1 MKESI
6 GGWMTHRCHLTGG
19 ASNHL
24 MVIWLRDMV
33 LSDYE
38 KATPRGCQV
47 WIYELNASEP
57 LKRCR
62 EVATTCQKP
71 RSMERGER
79 ARWKPVYWSCGRR
92 HINGRTYIRAWLH
105 RWRCCWCCYWGF
117 NGFSSSWCWNIYRFM
132 VMCVKQIIFSSICL
146 LLSIVFDVIGN
157 KKKGIIALGE
167 IAKNFVSRKKTIY
180 HYLSYLLLIVGVIFI
195 SINCNMDYWQIL
207 IFSVVVGLG
216 QTILVFL
223 CMKLWK

>member
-1 MKESI
+1 
-6 GGWMTHRCHLTGG
+6 
-19 ASNHL
+19 
-24 MVIWLRDMV
+24 
-33 LSDYE
+33 
-38 KATPRGCQV
+38 
-47 WIYELNASEP
+47 
-57 LKRCR
+57 
-62 EVATTCQKP
+62 
-71 RSMERGER
+71 
-79 ARWKPVYWSCGRR
+79 
-92 HINGRTYIRAWLH
+92 
-105 RWRCCWCCYWGF
+105 
-117 NGFSSSWCWNIYRFM
+117 
-132 VMCVKQIIFSSICL
+132 MCLKQIIFSSICL
-146 LLSIVFDVIGN
+146 LLSIAFDVIGN